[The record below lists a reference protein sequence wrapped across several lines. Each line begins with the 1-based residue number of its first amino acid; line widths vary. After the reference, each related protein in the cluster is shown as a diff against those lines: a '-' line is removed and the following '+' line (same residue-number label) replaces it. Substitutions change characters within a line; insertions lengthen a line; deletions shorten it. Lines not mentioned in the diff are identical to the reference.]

1 MTRTSTSPRR
11 RRDRA
16 SCSSATA
23 GSRSSRSRAASR
35 CWPTT
40 SGRTRSCGPPIIRTR
55 TASSRARPR
64 CSANGSGGCPPRR
77 STRCSPAAPSA
88 STALAEAIRIG
99 VLNFVHETVTFLPND
114 TSLDDFVHDGSP
126 ASGEALL
133 AWEPRSYMGGF
144 VKVAREHAGV
154 ELVGIES
161 PLWPRTGTGS
171 GWITTKAYEHFV
183 GRMLAELEAGGRW
196 HGVYLALHG
205 AMGVRGVARPE
216 ADIARRVRQVV
227 GRDAFIAGTFD
238 PHGNEDAEF
247 LSQADFAFCAK
258 YFPHYDSRLQ
268 GERAA
273 RMLIRAIRGDY
284 TPATATV
291 KVPILTA
298 TVLQWTGAS
307 PWMDL
312 VQRALTWEAREP
324 DLYMNV
330 FFGFPFADV
339 PDVGM
344 TIQAMANGKPELARK
359 AAEDVATWAWRRR
372 EALLKTATVHPIAE
386 GVKLA
391 KEAMARDAWPVVLAD
406 HSDRSGSAT
415 WVLQQVIAQDLADVL
430 IATISDRAA
439 VEAVVAKGLK
449 AGDPFDIDVGGLADE
464 SAGQPVRIEGTI
476 TGVAQIAGTRWVSV
490 AFGRGNVVLLS
501 EYLTQVM
508 DPLDLAAAP
517 GFTIDQFKIFAIKSR
532 VHFRRGFDDSGFAK
546 TILLTEPEQ
555 PFLGTVRL
563 EALPYRNVD
572 ISKFYPYGDVSF
584 P

>member
-1 MTRTSTSPRR
+1 MT
-11 RRDRA
+11 
-16 SCSSATA
+16 
-23 GSRSSRSRAASR
+23 
-35 CWPTT
+35 
-40 SGRTRSCGPPIIRTR
+40 
-55 TASSRARPR
+55 
-64 CSANGSGGCPPRR
+64 
-77 STRCSPAAPSA
+77 
-88 STALAEAIRIG
+88 EAIRIA

-114 TSLDDFVHDGSP
+114 TALADFVYDGSP
-126 ASGEALL
+126 ARGEALL

-171 GWITTKAYEHFV
+171 GWITAEAYEHFL
-183 GRMLAELEAGGRW
+183 GRMLAELADGGKW
-196 HGVYLALHG
+196 QGVYLALHG

-216 ADIARRVRQVV
+216 ADIARRVREVV
-227 GRDAFIAGTFD
+227 GRSAFDAGTFD
-238 PHGNEDAEF
+238 PHGNEDEEF
-247 LSQADFAFCAK
+247 LKQSDFAFCVK
-258 YFPHYDSRLQ
+258 YFPHYDARLQ

-284 TPATATV
+284 KPTTATV

-312 VQRALTWEAREP
+312 VQRALVWEAREP
-324 DLYMNV
+324 DLYINV

-344 TIQAMANGKPELARK
+344 TIQAMSNGKPELAAK
-359 AAEDVATWAWRRR
+359 AAADVAQWAWRRR
-372 EALLKTATVHPIAE
+372 EALLETATVHPIPE

-391 KEAMARDAWPVVLAD
+391 KEAHARGDWPVVLAD

-415 WVLQQVIAQDLADVL
+415 WVLQQVIAQDLSDVM
-430 IATISDRAA
+430 IATIADRKA
-439 VEAVVAKGLK
+439 VMSVKEKGLK
-449 AGDPFDIDVGGLADE
+449 AGDPFDMEVGGRADD
-464 SAGQPVRIEGTI
+464 SAGEPVRVKGTI
-476 TGVAQIAGTRWVSV
+476 ALVTHAFGRDWVSV
-490 AFGRGNVVLLS
+490 AFGRNNLVVLS

-508 DPLDLAAAP
+508 DPADLA
-517 GFTIDQFKIFAIKSR
+517 GFGADRFKVFAIKSR

-546 TILLTEPEQ
+546 TILLVEPEQ

-563 EALPYRNVD
+563 DALPYRNVD
-572 ISKFYPYGDVSF
+572 VTKFYPFGDVSF

>member
-1 MTRTSTSPRR
+1 MT
-11 RRDRA
+11 
-16 SCSSATA
+16 
-23 GSRSSRSRAASR
+23 
-35 CWPTT
+35 
-40 SGRTRSCGPPIIRTR
+40 
-55 TASSRARPR
+55 
-64 CSANGSGGCPPRR
+64 
-77 STRCSPAAPSA
+77 
-88 STALAEAIRIG
+88 EAIRIA

-114 TSLDDFVHDGSP
+114 TTLDDFVHDGSP
-126 ASGEALL
+126 ARGEALL

-171 GWITTKAYEHFV
+171 GWITTEAYEHFL
-183 GRMLAELEAGGRW
+183 GRMLAELEDGGTW

-216 ADIARRVRQVV
+216 ADIARRVREVV

-247 LSQADFAFCAK
+247 LRQADFAFCAK
-258 YFPHYDSRLQ
+258 YFPHYDSRVQ

-312 VQRALTWEAREP
+312 VQRALVWEAREP

-344 TIQAMANGKPELARK
+344 TVQTMTNGKPELARE

-372 EALLKTATVHPIAE
+372 EALLK
-386 GVKLA
+386 
-391 KEAMARDAWPVVLAD
+391 
-406 HSDRSGSAT
+406 
-415 WVLQQVIAQDLADVL
+415 
-430 IATISDRAA
+430 
-439 VEAVVAKGLK
+439 
-449 AGDPFDIDVGGLADE
+449 AGDPFDMDVGGLADE
-464 SAGQPVRIEGTI
+464 SAGQPVRIKGTI
-476 TGVAQIAGTRWVSV
+476 AGVAHIAGRHWVSV
-490 AFGRGNVVLLS
+490 AFGRGNVVLIS

-508 DPLDLAAAP
+508 DPLDLKAAL
-517 GFTIDQFKIFAIKSR
+517 GFTIDQFKVFAIKSR

-546 TILLTEPEQ
+546 TILLVEPER

>member
-1 MTRTSTSPRR
+1 MTQPM
-11 RRDRA
+11 
-16 SCSSATA
+16 
-23 GSRSSRSRAASR
+23 
-35 CWPTT
+35 
-40 SGRTRSCGPPIIRTR
+40 
-55 TASSRARPR
+55 
-64 CSANGSGGCPPRR
+64 
-77 STRCSPAAPSA
+77 
-88 STALAEAIRIG
+88 RIA
-99 VLNFVHETVTFLPND
+99 VLNFAHETVTFLPND
-114 TSLDDFVHDGSP
+114 TTLADFVYEGSP
-126 ASGEALL
+126 ARGEALL
-133 AWEPRSYMGGF
+133 GWEARSYMGGF

-161 PLWPRTGTGS
+161 PLWPKTGTGS
-171 GWITTKAYEHFV
+171 GWITQEAYEHFL
-183 GRMLAELEAGGRW
+183 GRQIAELKAGGPW

-205 AMGVRGVARPE
+205 AMGVRGVPRPE
-216 ADIARRVRQVV
+216 ADIARRVREVV

-238 PHGNEDAEF
+238 PHGNEDEEF
-247 LSQADFAFCAK
+247 LKQSDFAFCVK

-284 TPATATV
+284 RPATATV

-344 TIQAMANGKPELARK
+344 TVQATSNGDPDLARK
-359 AAEDVATWAWRRR
+359 AADDVARWAWRRR
-372 EALLKTATVHPIAE
+372 KDLLNTATVHPIPE
-386 GVKLA
+386 GVTLA
-391 KEAMARDAWPVVLAD
+391 GEAVARGAWPVVLAD

-415 WVLQQVIAQDLADVL
+415 WILQQVIAQDLGDTM
-430 IATISDRAA
+430 IATIADRDAVTAVKAA
-439 VEAVVAKGLK
+439 GLK
-449 AGDPFDIDVGGLADE
+449 AGDAFDREVGGRADD
-464 SAGQPVRIEGTI
+464 SAGAPVRVKGTI
-476 TGVAQIAGTRWVSV
+476 ALVVRAFGRDWVSV
-490 AFGRGNVVLLS
+490 AFGRNNLVVLS

-508 DPLDLAAAP
+508 YPTELA
-517 GFTIDQFKIFAIKSR
+517 GFGADRFKVFAIKSR

-546 TILLTEPEQ
+546 TILLVEPER

-563 EALPYRNVD
+563 DALPYRNVD
-572 ISKFYPYGDVSF
+572 IAKFYPYGDVSF